1 MTRRAAHGIS
11 SFGKLSYG
19 VGCIGYSLP
28 HQIIAASFLL
38 YATSILKL
46 PALWAGVIIAVSA
59 VWDAVSDPLMGYL
72 SDNTS
77 NRRFGRRHLYLLVGG
92 TSVSLLTWVFWSIDA
107 NFGLTVKVVLLFALV
122 LFVKTAL
129 TVYVVPY
136 NALGGELST
145 DYDERS
151 SIQSYRG
158 IFYLAGMIVALVGS
172 NMFFFRSTAEY
183 PKGQL
188 NPAAY
193 PAMGLCFCLIG
204 LAAVLITFF
213 ATLKYVPQ
221 LPQPPPSA
229 RQGSPIRSLLPDLG
243 GAFANRDFRA
253 LALMI
258 FIVEVGFQIT
268 IAIGFH
274 VNTYTYKL
282 PGPIIG
288 LHGLVILGCSVLS
301 QPFWLWVT
309 RRWDKK
315 TALILGMISAF
326 FGFFG
331 APIAHVALRLFPIDA
346 PSLPYTLGVFFA
358 FGGLGNGAFMSVPY
372 SMVADTV
379 DADQVSSGQR
389 KEGLYFGIYTFAYKL
404 GTSISLVTSG
414 IVLHIVGFDPDL
426 AMQSDATR
434 FNLAV
439 TPALLLLVFSPFALW
454 SLTRYRLD
462 RTRYAE
468 IRARLDR
475 DADQEI
481 EGRPYS

>member
-1 MTRRAAHGIS
+1 MTRRSATGIS
-11 SFGKLSYG
+11 SLGKLGYG

-38 YATSILKL
+38 YATAILKL

-59 VWDAVSDPLMGYL
+59 VWDAVSDPLMGFL

-77 NRRFGRRHLYLLVGG
+77 NRRFGRRHLYLLIGG
-92 TSVSLLTWVFWSIDA
+92 ISVSLLTWVFWSVDVDLS
-107 NFGLTVKVVLLFALV
+107 LTVKLILLFVLVLL
-122 LFVKTAL
+122 VKTAL
-129 TVYVVPY
+129 TVYVVPF

-158 IFYLAGMIVALVGS
+158 IFYLLGMIIALAGS
-172 NMFFFRSTAEY
+172 NIFFFRSTAEY

-193 PAMGLCFCLIG
+193 PTMGLCFCVIG
-204 LAAVLITFF
+204 LTAVLMTFF
-213 ATLKYVPQ
+213 ATLRYVPD
-221 LPQPPPSA
+221 LPQPRPSDG
-229 RQGSPIRSLLPDLG
+229 RGSPIRSLLPDLG
-243 GAFANRDFRA
+243 SAFANRDFRA

-268 IAIGFH
+268 IAIGYH

-288 LHGLVILGCSVLS
+288 IHGLVILGCSVLS

-309 RRWDKK
+309 RKWDKK
-315 TALILGMISAF
+315 TALIMGMFCAF

-346 PSLPYTLGVFFA
+346 PSLPYTLGIFFA

-379 DADQVSSGQR
+379 DADQVSSGLR

-414 IVLHIVGFDPDL
+414 IVLHMVGFDPDL
-426 AMQSDATR
+426 AVQSEATR

-462 RTRYAE
+462 RGRYAE
-468 IRARLDR
+468 IRAQLDR
-475 DADQEI
+475 EADH
-481 EGRPYS
+481 GSSGP